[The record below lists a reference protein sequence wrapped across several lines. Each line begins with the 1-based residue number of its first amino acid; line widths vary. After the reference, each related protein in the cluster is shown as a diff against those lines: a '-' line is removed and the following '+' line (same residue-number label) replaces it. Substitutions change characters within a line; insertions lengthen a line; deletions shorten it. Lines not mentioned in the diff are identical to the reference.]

1 MVLFDVDKKSMVQ
14 YTKQFYLKHPVDIML
29 RLTFNT
35 SVKIMRT
42 DKQQNTL
49 MAWIPVTRKVT
60 AVFLFLNTSS
70 NSTTCKALTLSW
82 TYGKLLLSFMEWLFV
97 TEVIERT
104 LLRDEIVFP
113 EKWCFHFLSWTRLE
127 QSIIPNLSI
136 RCDAYIKVL

>member
-14 YTKQFYLKHPVDIML
+14 YKKQFYLKHPVGIML
-29 RLTFNT
+29 RLTFKT

-49 MAWIPVTRKVT
+49 TARKVT

-70 NSTTCKALTLSW
+70 NSTTCKALNLSW

-97 TEVIERT
+97 REVIERT

-136 RCDAYIKVL
+136 RCDAYIKNL